1 MTGKDRASLV
11 LLVLALVGSV
21 VMLFYRPF
29 GLALPV
35 LLATMVGV
43 SISDK
48 YRRLGLYTTALITVF
63 FVIGA
68 SFAIWDSRP
77 LY

>member
-11 LLVLALVGSV
+11 LLVLAFAGAV

-48 YRRLGLYTTALITVF
+48 YRRLGLYATAAITIC